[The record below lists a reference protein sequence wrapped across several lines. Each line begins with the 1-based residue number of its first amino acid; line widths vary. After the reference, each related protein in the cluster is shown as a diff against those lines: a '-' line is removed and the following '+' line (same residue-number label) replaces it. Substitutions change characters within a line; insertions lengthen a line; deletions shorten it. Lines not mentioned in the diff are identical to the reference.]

1 MSEQVCMGVIVGVHG
16 VRGTVRL
23 KSFAE
28 NEADALAYGP
38 LEDETGK
45 PYVLT
50 FQGKSKGS
58 LLVRIKGVGDRNAAE
73 ALKGVRLYVPRE
85 ALPPPA
91 EDEFYHADLIG
102 LRVDLLDGT
111 ALGEV
116 LAVYNFG
123 AGDLIDVR
131 LTDSA
136 KTVLLPFNRETVT
149 EVDLAGRRLVVD
161 PMPGLLDDDEAD
173 VDGEAGSGSE
183 VGAGSEND
191 EAHGSPDG
199 ENGADR

>member
-1 MSEQVCMGVIVGVHG
+1 MSKQVCMGVIVGVHG

-28 NEADALAYGP
+28 NEVDALAYGP
-38 LEDETGK
+38 LEDEAGK

-50 FQGKSKGS
+50 LQGQSKGS

-73 ALKGVRLYVPRE
+73 ALKGVRLYVPRA

-91 EDEFYHADLIG
+91 VDEFYHADLVG
-102 LRVDLLDGT
+102 MRVELLDG
-111 ALGEV
+111 AVLGVV

-123 AGDLIDVR
+123 AGDLIDVQV
-131 LTDSA
+131 TDSV

-149 EVDLAGRRLVVD
+149 EVDLAGWRLVVD
-161 PMPGLLDDDEAD
+161 PMPGLLDD
-173 VDGEAGSGSE
+173 G
-183 VGAGSEND
+183 END
-191 EAHGSPDG
+191 EAHGGAPDG
-199 ENGADR
+199 ESGAGR